1 MLSGL
6 KGDLEEE
13 NHYLSEKIQMMNQ
26 NLRLLEQKLDNQLQ
40 YHEEQQYM

>member
-1 MLSGL
+1 MLFDL

-13 NHYLSEKIQMMNQ
+13 NHYLSEKIQRMDQ

-40 YHEEQQYM
+40 HHEEQQYM